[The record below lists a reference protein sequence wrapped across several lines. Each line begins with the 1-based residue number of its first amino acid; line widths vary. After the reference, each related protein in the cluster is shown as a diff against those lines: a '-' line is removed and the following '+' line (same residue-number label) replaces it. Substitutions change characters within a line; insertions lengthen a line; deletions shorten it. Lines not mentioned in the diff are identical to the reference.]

1 MEGQTNC
8 VLCDYKS
15 RSIGS
20 LKQHMENKHNV
31 FNMTI
36 VQVLTQ
42 QVERM
47 NTMES
52 EIKSK
57 EELIKKAEGDLNVA
71 KVALKTE
78 KKA

>member
-1 MEGQTNC
+1 ME
-8 VLCDYKS
+8 S
-15 RSIGS
+15 
-20 LKQHMENKHNV
+20 KHNL

-42 QVERM
+42 QVERI
-47 NTMES
+47 NDMES

-57 EELIKKAEGDLNVA
+57 EKLIKKTEVDLNVS

-78 KKA
+78 K